1 MKTVIVGMSGGVDS
15 SVTAALLKYGGFSAK
30 GGPASGWNVIGVFMK
45 NWSASSLPD
54 AYKASRDGS
63 EDFGDYGCTWAE
75 DSEDARK
82 VAQTLNI
89 PFYVWNFEKEYR
101 EKVVEYFLR
110 EYQNNRTP
118 NPDVMCNSEIKF
130 KVFLDKAMK
139 LGADFV
145 ATGHYARI
153 QKSKVKSQNFKSKVK
168 STFSLLKGID
178 PAKDQSY
185 FLYTLKQE
193 QLAKVLFPLGEYKK
207 SAIRALARK
216 FKLPTAEKKDS
227 QGICFIGKIN
237 VTEFLRAHVKARAGE
252 VVLAGGKVVGHHTGL
267 PFYTIGQREGI
278 GIGGTGPFYVIDK
291 DVKANQ
297 LIVTNDKEDKQLWKQ
312 EFIVTDVS
320 WTGQAPKFPTKLGVT
335 IRYHHPDYPARV
347 EQMKDGNLK
356 IKFKEPQR
364 AITVG
369 QAAVFYDEDELVG
382 GGIIQQVL

>member
-15 SVTAALLKYGGFSAK
+15 SVTAALLKKQGY
-30 GGPASGWNVIGVFMK
+30 NVVGVFMK
-45 NWSASSLPD
+45 NWS
-54 AYKASRDGS
+54 
-63 EDFGDYGCTWAE
+63 EDFGNYGCTWVE

-82 VAQTLNI
+82 VAQVLGV

-110 EYQNNRTP
+110 EYQDNRTP

-130 KVFLDKAMK
+130 KVFLEKAMK

-153 QKSKVKSQNFKSKVK
+153 QKSKVKGQNFKSKVK
-168 STFSLLKGID
+168 STLSLLKGID

-185 FLYTLKQE
+185 FLYTLQQE
-193 QLAKVLFPLGEYKK
+193 QLAKILFPLGEYKK
-207 SAIRALARK
+207 SEIRALARK

-237 VTEFLRAHVKARAGE
+237 VTEFLRAHLKAQAGE
-252 VVLAGGKVVGHHTGL
+252 VVLAGGKVVGQHTGL

-278 GIGGTGPFYVIDK
+278 GIGGQGPFYVINK

-297 LIVTNDKEDKQLWKQ
+297 LIVTNDKEDKELWKK

-320 WTGQAPKFPTKLGVT
+320 WTAQMPKFPANLGVT
-335 IRYHHPDYPARV
+335 IRYHHPGYPATV
-347 EQMKDGNLK
+347 ELMNDGNLK

-369 QAAVFYDEDELVG
+369 QAAVFYDNDELVG
-382 GGIIQQVL
+382 GGVIQQVL

>member
-1 MKTVIVGMSGGVDS
+1 MSGGVDS
-15 SVTAALLKYGGFSAK
+15 SVTAALLKQQGF
-30 GGPASGWNVIGVFMK
+30 NVVGVFMK
-45 NWSASSLPD
+45 NW
-54 AYKASRDGS
+54 S

-82 VAQTLNI
+82 VAQMLNI
-89 PFYVWNFEKEYR
+89 PFYVWNFEKEYHD
-101 EKVVEYFLR
+101 KVVEYFLR

-139 LGADFV
+139 LGADYI

-153 QKSKVKSQNFKSKVK
+153 SAERRGGRGEIK
-168 STFSLLKGID
+168 LLKGVD

-185 FLYTLKQE
+185 FLYTLKQH
-193 QLAKVLFPLGEYKK
+193 QLAKAMFPLGEYKK
-207 SAIRALARK
+207 SEIRDMARK

-252 VVLAGGKVVGHHTGL
+252 VVLAGGKVVGQHTGL

-278 GIGGTGPFYVIDK
+278 GIGGAGPFYVVDK
-291 DVKANQ
+291 DVKGNK

-320 WTGQAPKFPTKLGVT
+320 WTGEAPKLPTQLGVT
-335 IRYHHPDYPARV
+335 IRYHHPDYPA
-347 EQMKDGNLK
+347 EIEEMKDGNLK
-356 IKFKEPQR
+356 VKFKDPQR

-369 QAAVFYDEDELVG
+369 QAAVFYDRDELIG
-382 GGIIQQVL
+382 GGVIQQVK